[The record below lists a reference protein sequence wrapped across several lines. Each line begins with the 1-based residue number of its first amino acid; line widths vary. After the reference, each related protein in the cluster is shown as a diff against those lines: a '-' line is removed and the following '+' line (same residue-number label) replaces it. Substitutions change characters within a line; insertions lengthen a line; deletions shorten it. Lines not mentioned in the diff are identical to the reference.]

1 MPLYFMLHDAARF
14 CEELV
19 PALAASWRERSFH
32 PCTHLCQSLEARVA
46 EYTRGYQGSAD
57 EFLLTKVPAGLCFDR
72 GAWRLLA
79 AELLLIAADELP
91 ELQTL
96 PTTLCALLAPDCLET
111 DRPDRGLLAPIQ
123 QAHHGSRDLRF
134 GDAIYRPEAAGLN
147 DATDVNRLADY
158 LASIRPDE
166 WSSASLIALK
176 ELVTDED
183 REDELSLAREWFPSL
198 RRLYQQA
205 AANGQLVICEV
216 L

>member
-14 CEELV
+14 YKELV
-19 PALAASWRERSFH
+19 PALATSWRQRSFQ
-32 PCTHLCQSLEARVA
+32 PCTHLCQSLEARAV
-46 EYTRGYQGSAD
+46 EFTHGYQSSAD
-57 EFLLTKVPAGLCFDR
+57 EFLLTKVLTGLRFDR
-72 GAWRLLA
+72 RSWRLLA

-96 PTTLCALLAPDCLET
+96 PTTHCALLAPECLES

-123 QAHHGSRDLRF
+123 QAHQGSRDLRF

-147 DATDVNRLADY
+147 DATDVNRLAEY
-158 LASIRPDE
+158 LSSVCPDE

-176 ELVTDED
+176 ELVTEED
-183 REDELSLAREWFPSL
+183 REDELSLAREWFPAL
-198 RRLYQQA
+198 QRLYRQA
-205 AANGQLVICEV
+205 AANGQVIICEV